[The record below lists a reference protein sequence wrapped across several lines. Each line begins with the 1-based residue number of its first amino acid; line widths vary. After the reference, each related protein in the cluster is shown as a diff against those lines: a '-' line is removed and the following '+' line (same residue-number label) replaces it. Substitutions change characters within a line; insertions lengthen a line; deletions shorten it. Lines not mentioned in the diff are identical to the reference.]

1 MTRAKQ
7 ANESSETDPK
17 ESKHGEDLYQNAGEG
32 DRSHAIDFKGGQN
45 FGEGQQSTVRVIGV
59 FGLHAFLFGTYRT
72 TNPPA
77 SAVIIRTVSPIPND
91 PDFVLRYPNR

>member
-32 DRSHAIDFKGGQN
+32 DRSYAIDFKGGQN
-45 FGEGQQSTVRVIGV
+45 FGEGQAKFPVSRLYQDFESAEGQW
-59 FGLHAFLFGTYRT
+59 
-72 TNPPA
+72 PP
-77 SAVIIRTVSPIPND
+77 
-91 PDFVLRYPNR
+91 LRSR